1 MDDSSHDFGRDIIPH
16 AVKTGHN
23 VLAYPLPDDGPGG
36 EYWRDVGT
44 IDAYYAANQELLLS
58 NPPLDLY
65 EPGWPVYTYQC
76 QMPPAKFVDH
86 GPEGGCRMVDSMAS
100 AGCEVSDSTLIK
112 SLLFSGS
119 KVARN
124 CHLDGVLAL
133 PESSV
138 GESCR
143 LKNVLIDN
151 GCHLPAGTVIGE
163 NPEEDAENYYRTEGG
178 VVVVNRDMLGEDRY
192 YKPAALYG

>member
-1 MDDSSHDFGRDIIPH
+1 
-16 AVKTGHN
+16 
-23 VLAYPLPDDGPGG
+23 
-36 EYWRDVGT
+36 
-44 IDAYYAANQELLLS
+44 
-58 NPPLDLY
+58 
-65 EPGWPVYTYQC
+65 
-76 QMPPAKFVDH
+76 
-86 GPEGGCRMVDSMAS
+86 MVDSMAS
-100 AGCEVSDSTLIK
+100 AGCEVADSTLTN
-112 SLLFSGS
+112 SLLFSGV
-119 KVARN
+119 KVERH

-143 LKNVLIDN
+143 LTKVLIDN

-163 NPEEDAENYYRTEGG
+163 NPEEDAANFHRTEGG